1 MQEHADYRNLEER
14 LAEWRTEI
22 LTRMDRLDELSVLP
36 AFPRVNLA
44 REAGTTVRVDSYLG
58 TANAHAV
65 GDVYYDVTA
74 PAPAGAL
81 PFAVEDPDHPV
92 LAELR
97 RRFPLAEVAG
107 DGTDVEKA
115 VRLRDWIKSLFPHR
129 IPYRMPEWNALLILD
144 RGSRGVEHFICVHYS
159 VALVQCCLALGLP
172 ARMINLH
179 RGISDH
185 YRVGDEAVADPPV
198 DEHVVAE
205 VWASELDRWVMMD
218 TDFDVHYERD
228 GVALSAWGIHRAFA
242 DDELAKIEPRRGPH
256 SLSFSAYGER
266 LPDEDDFFATK
277 LPAYYAHVTVLM
289 RNDFLSDTDGPVT
302 MAHLVDD
309 TATPILW
316 HRGSDNRLQ
325 PHLMGPVVVAQPFTE
340 VTPVL
345 TDGNRR
351 TSWASA
357 EGDGYGAGGGTAAH
371 TVELALAGPRLLGR
385 AVLHWPEYRLR
396 YHSSTT
402 YQLQTRDGDGAWEP
416 WVDVADGAET
426 PYSVHDAPARQAT
439 HVRLVQPAGG
449 GSADFP
455 ERLWLAQVEL
465 YAP

>member
-1 MQEHADYRNLEER
+1 MQEHPDYRTLEER

-22 LTRMDRLDELSVLP
+22 LTRMDREDELSVLP
-36 AFPRVNLA
+36 SYPRVNLA
-44 REAGTTVRVDSYLG
+44 REAGVTVRVESCLG
-58 TANAHAV
+58 TVNPLSADA
-65 GDVYYDVTA
+65 VYYDVTA
-74 PAPAGAL
+74 PAPDGAV
-81 PFAVEDPDHPV
+81 PFASEDPDHPT

-107 DGTDVEKA
+107 EGTSVEKA
-115 VRLRDWIKSLFPHR
+115 VRLRDWIKSLFPHH

-144 RGSRGVEHFICVHYS
+144 RGSRGVEHFVCVHYS
-159 VALVQCCLALGLP
+159 VSLVQCCLALGIP

-179 RGISDH
+179 RGISDS
-185 YRVGDEAVADPPV
+185 YRVGDEAIADPPV

-205 VWASELDRWVMMD
+205 IWSSEQGGWAMMD

-228 GVALSAWGIHRAFA
+228 GQALSAWEIHRAFA

-256 SLSFSAYGER
+256 SLSFNAYGER
-266 LPDEDDFFATK
+266 LPDEDEFFATK
-277 LPAYYAHVTVLM
+277 LPAYYRHVTVLM

-302 MAHLVDD
+302 MAHPVDE

-325 PHLMGPVVVAQPFTE
+325 PHLMGPVVVAQPWTD

-351 TSWASA
+351 TGWASA
-357 EGDGYGAGGGTAAH
+357 DLAYPH
-371 TVELALAGPRLLGR
+371 TVEVALAGPRLLGR

-396 YHSSTT
+396 YHSSAV
-402 YQLQTRDGDGAWEP
+402 YRLETRDGDDGAWEP
-416 WVDVADGAET
+416 WIDVTDGAET
-426 PYSVHDAPARQAT
+426 PYSVHDAPARRAT
-439 HVRLVQPAGG
+439 HVRLTQPAGG

-455 ERLWLAQVEL
+455 DRLWLTQLEL
-465 YAP
+465 YAPTA

>member
-1 MQEHADYRNLEER
+1 VQEHADYRTLDER

-22 LTRMDRLDELSVLP
+22 LTRMDRLDELPVLP
-36 AFPRVNLA
+36 TFPRVNLA
-44 REAGTTVRVDSYLG
+44 REAGTTVRVDSFLG

-65 GDVYYDVTA
+65 GDVYYDLQA
-74 PAPAGAL
+74 PGATAL
-81 PFAVEDPDHPV
+81 PFASEDPDHPV

-97 RRFPLAEVAG
+97 QRFPLEEVAG

-115 VRLRDWIKSLFPHR
+115 IRLRDWIKSLFPHH

-159 VALVQCCLALGLP
+159 VSLVQCCLALGLP

-179 RGISDH
+179 RGLSDH
-185 YRVGDEAVADPPV
+185 YRIGDEAVADPPV

-205 VWASELDRWVMMD
+205 VWSSDLDKWVMMD
-218 TDFDVHYERD
+218 TDFDVHYQRD
-228 GVALSAWGIHRAFA
+228 GVPLSAWEIHEAFA
-242 DDELAKIEPRRGPH
+242 ADELAKIEPQRGPH
-256 SLSFSAYGER
+256 SLSFNAYGEK
-266 LPDEDDFFATK
+266 LPDEDDFFATG

-309 TATPILW
+309 TATPLLW

-325 PHLMGPVVVAQPFTE
+325 PHLMGPVVVAQPYTD

-351 TSWASA
+351 TSWASS
-357 EGDGYGAGGGTAAH
+357 DSSAAH
-371 TVELALAGPRLLGR
+371 TVEIALAGPRLLGR
-385 AVLHWPEYRLR
+385 AVLHWPEYLLS
-396 YHSSTT
+396 YHSSAT
-402 YQLQTRDGDGAWEP
+402 YRLDTRDGDDGAWEP
-416 WVDVADGAET
+416 WVEVTSGPET
-426 PYSVHDAPARQAT
+426 PYSVHDASARRAT

-449 GSADFP
+449 GSAAFP
-455 ERLWLAQVEL
+455 ERLWLTQVEL